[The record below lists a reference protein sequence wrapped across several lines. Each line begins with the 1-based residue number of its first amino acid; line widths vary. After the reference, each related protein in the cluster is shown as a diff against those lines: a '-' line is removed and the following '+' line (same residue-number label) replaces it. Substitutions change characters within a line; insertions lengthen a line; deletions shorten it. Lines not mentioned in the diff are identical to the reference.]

1 MLSVIKQVFIVSLN
15 FNISLAAKCMPSN
28 DEPRM
33 VRPTLIDLNPFEI
46 IFDPFTI
53 SLDKCS
59 GSCSVL
65 SPKEVFQKKKKST
78 INVKVFNMIK
88 NKYET
93 KTMTKPGLDCKCKF
107 NSTTCN

>member
-65 SPKEVFQKKKKST
+65 SPKEVFQKKKK
-78 INVKVFNMIK
+78 K
-88 NKYET
+88 KYR
-93 KTMTKPGLDCKCKF
+93 KC
-107 NSTTCN
+107 